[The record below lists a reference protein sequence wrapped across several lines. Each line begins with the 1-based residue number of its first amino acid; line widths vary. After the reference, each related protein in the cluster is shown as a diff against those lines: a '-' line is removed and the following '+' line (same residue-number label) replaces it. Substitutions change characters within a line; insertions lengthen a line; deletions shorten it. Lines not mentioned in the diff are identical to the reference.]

1 MLTQTPIPPCA
12 RSKDKA
18 EFWIQMAGKFI
29 LIRYYAVRDAQGNY
43 RGTMEV
49 TQDVTKIWGL
59 EGEQRLLDW
68 EN

>member
-1 MLTQTPIPPCA
+1 
-12 RSKDKA
+12 
-18 EFWIQMAGKFI
+18 
-29 LIRYYAVRDAQGNY
+29 
-43 RGTMEV
+43 MEV